1 MVLNYIY
8 GIVMINLLAVNL
20 FLSVDLS
27 NLNSGKSEK
36 LWVTDWVS
44 F

>member
-20 FLSVDLS
+20 FLSVDLENKMS
-27 NLNSGKSEK
+27 KLNSGKSGK
-36 LWVTDWVS
+36 L
-44 F
+44 